1 MQFINFISKYRQ
13 ELYLLVPS
21 VIQLVLLGY
30 LFIAVVT
37 A

>member
-1 MQFINFISKYRQ
+1 MPFINFISKYRQ
-13 ELYLLVPS
+13 ELYLLVPN

-30 LFIAVVT
+30 LFNVVAT